1 MIYFDT
7 DVLVHSVVLR
17 TRAAQLLAVD
27 TIQSAM
33 VEGKY
38 TVSQLVLQELA
49 FVLAR
54 IGVEPVLIQENLR
67 FHSKFTEFRIS
78 DSIFDRA
85 VALAGKLGFRHIND
99 CLHTAIAETFC
110 EELVTFNAK
119 DFKKISAM
127 TTLKITILA

>member
-7 DVLVHSVVLR
+7 DVLVHSVVLQ

-85 VALAGKLGFRHIND
+85 VALAGKLGFR
-99 CLHTAIAETFC
+99 
-110 EELVTFNAK
+110 
-119 DFKKISAM
+119 
-127 TTLKITILA
+127 